1 MSFQHVAGPPRR
13 DPLFLA
19 ICIFTLLIAEIA
31 LRVAFGGAQMMSLQP
46 AGGGMPASWQV
57 LLLGPLFGG
66 LFAYFLGRQL
76 GLALGG
82 VFFAAGTAWLLAAPQ
97 AIGALALFGLGHG
110 LLVTCL
116 LAIAAAWLPNDR
128 GNSRLALFFGIFLA
142 GQAAFLVVPMVGQT
156 GGQGK
161 LLVGAFA
168 ALLLMCGLGLAALDF
183 WAGRGS
189 DPPRGAEKAPSR
201 SQLEALG
208 LLAATGIL
216 AHGALF
222 CAYQQETRAL
232 TAWLANGMDLAW
244 LPGLGTIL
252 AAALLLVGLLL
263 ALMGTFMGLPRLGV
277 AASIPFALAMAAI
290 AVLCGTFLHGEGEPM
305 LAFNLFSALG
315 TGFLQMALVPL
326 LSAIAGGVRPRFAPL
341 ALGVYLGLGG
351 PLLGHLI
358 GGAAANAGNAGVYT
372 FAVLLIAA
380 ATLGHFLGRHADA
393 ALKSEEPA
401 AAPPAS
407 PKPESPENLSDPYS
421 P

>member
-1 MSFQHVAGPPRR
+1 MSLQHVAGPPRR

-19 ICIFTLLIAEIA
+19 ICIFTLLIAEIS
-31 LRVAFGGAQMMSLQP
+31 LRVAFGGAQMSSLQSGEAA
-46 AGGGMPASWQV
+46 AGSWQL

-66 LFAYFLGRQL
+66 LFAYFLGRQI
-76 GLALGG
+76 GLAAGALL
-82 VFFAAGTAWLLAAPQ
+82 FAAGTGWLLSAPQ
-97 AIGALALFGLGHG
+97 ALGALVLFGLGHG

-116 LAIAAAWLPNDR
+116 LAVAAAWLPNDR

-142 GQAAFLVVPMVGQT
+142 GQIAFAVVPALGNS
-156 GGQGK
+156 GGGGK
-161 LLVGAFA
+161 VLAGAFA

-189 DPPRGAEKAPSR
+189 DPPRSGEKAPGR
-201 SQLEALG
+201 GQLEALG

-216 AHGALF
+216 AHAALF
-222 CAYQQETRAL
+222 CAYQQQTRAL
-232 TAWLANGMDLAW
+232 TAWLAAGMELTW
-244 LPGLGTIL
+244 LPTLGSIL
-252 AAALLLVGLLL
+252 TAALMVVGLLL

-277 AASIPFALAMAAI
+277 AASIPFALAMAAV

-305 LAFNLFSALG
+305 LAFNLFSAMG

-358 GGAAANAGNAGVYT
+358 GAAAANAGNAGVYV
-372 FAVLLIAA
+372 FALLLIAGA
-380 ATLGHFLGRHADA
+380 IAGHFFGRHADA

-401 AAPPAS
+401 AATEAPAR
-407 PKPESPENLSDPYS
+407 PENLSDPYGA
-421 P
+421 